1 MVQSIN
7 LRPTVKEGPAVRSR
21 SIPLDHIHITATT
34 IGTAQELFTVRD
46 NVFLEIT
53 QLAIANLSGSSAK
66 ITLHTIPPGG
76 TIGITNAEFI
86 DLDIPANTIL
96 DVSEN
101 IQGLYKQGTVAKV
114 YADTTAVFNIH
125 GKAEEGL

>member
-1 MVQSIN
+1 MVESLN

-21 SIPLDHIHITATT
+21 SIPIDHIHITATT
-34 IGTAQELFTVRD
+34 IGTAQELFTVRPS
-46 NVFLEIT
+46 VFLEIT
-53 QLAIANLSGSSAK
+53 QLAIANLSGSAAK
-66 ITLHTIPPGG
+66 ISLYTIPPGG

-86 DLDIPANTIL
+86 ELDVPANTIL

-101 IQGLYKQGTVAKV
+101 IQGLYKQGTVARV
-114 YADTTAVFNIH
+114 FADTSGVFNIH